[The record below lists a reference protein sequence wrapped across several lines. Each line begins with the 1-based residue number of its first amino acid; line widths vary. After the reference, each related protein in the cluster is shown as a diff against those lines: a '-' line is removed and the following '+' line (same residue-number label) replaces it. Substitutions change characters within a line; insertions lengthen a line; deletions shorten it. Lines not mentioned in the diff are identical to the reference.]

1 MLKEQIQLY
10 INSVFI
16 FVTSFFTIFEKKFFM
31 ANTTIH
37 PDQIYIEGLA
47 NNDSA
52 IIQSIYKKFV
62 PKVVHYI
69 RNNSGDEDKAQD
81 VVQEIMILL
90 FNQAKAKK
98 LQLTCPFD
106 AYFFLLCK
114 RKWLNEIKKSSS
126 KGVTIDDDMPYI
138 NEPTEEMATE
148 TEVFDEKQQL
158 FDMMFQKLGDKC
170 QEVLR
175 LSFTIKSMEEVAEKL
190 NVTYGYVRKK
200 KSLCVGQLTQ
210 WIQETN
216 RFKSLKIT

>member
-1 MLKEQIQLY
+1 
-10 INSVFI
+10 
-16 FVTSFFTIFEKKFFM
+16 M

-37 PDQIYIEGLA
+37 PDQIYIDGLA

-62 PKVVHYI
+62 PKVVSYI
-69 RNNSGDEDKAQD
+69 RNNSGDNDQAQD
-81 VVQEIMILL
+81 VVQEVLIVL
-90 FNQAKAKK
+90 FNQAKTKK

-114 RKWLNEIKKSSS
+114 RKWLNEIKKSSN
-126 KGVTIDDDMPYI
+126 KGVTLDEEKTSN
-138 NEPTEEMATE
+138 NELTEEMVLE

-158 FDMMFQKLGDKC
+158 FDTMFQKLGDKC
-170 QEVLR
+170 QELLK
-175 LSFTIKSMEEVAEKL
+175 LSFAIKSMEEVAEKL

-216 RFKSLKIT
+216 RFKSLKTT